1 MAMDR
6 EERAASSNVL
16 EDLVFTEALE
26 AIVRVALAKWDDP
39 EIPNLDKCQLA
50 LEAVAVLHQ

>member
-1 MAMDR
+1 MDR